1 MYKKKHLFLVRLR
14 MLATPGFGHAQPTRV
29 FTIIAENSKQA
40 RLRAYSLVYCTKS
53 ITPKSHRL
61 TATYVNVIEV
71 LSIVRARHYVDLK
84 KRNLFHFLSGTPEEI
99 KKEKLG
105 FIYYMRARFVDKN
118 KTK

>member
-1 MYKKKHLFLVRLR
+1 MYKKKHLYLVEMDAFFSQSWGLSPLLR
-14 MLATPGFGHAQPTRV
+14 VA
-29 FTIIAENSKQA
+29 IIAENSKQA